1 MDFTTK
7 KILITGGSSGI
18 GKALIAELYGRGA
31 RQFAVIGR
39 DLEKMRALQQ
49 AFPEGRFLFIAGN
62 LAEPASVRDSIDR
75 IGKEWG
81 GLDILINNAG
91 VVSAGALETIS
102 DEDIVNMQ
110 NINVTGLILLTKHAL
125 PLLRQSSEAAI
136 MNVSSGLGLIG
147 MAFYV
152 PYAATKAAVRQ
163 FSEALRRELNG
174 TPIHVMTVY
183 PTATDTPMM
192 KTANASGMDSPE
204 LVASR
209 SVKGL
214 AGNAIEV
221 VMGGDRMLENRRL
234 NFEAPLEL
242 DEKLRAN
249 YEAMAKRAE
258 GHRSM

>member
-1 MDFTTK
+1 MNFAAK

-18 GKALIAELYGRGA
+18 GKAMIAELYRRGA

-39 DLEKMRALQQ
+39 DEAKMQALQED
-49 AFPEGRFLFIAGN
+49 FPEAGFVFITAD
-62 LAEPASVRDSIDR
+62 LAEPASAQKSIDNLR
-75 IGKEWG
+75 QHWDN
-81 GLDILINNAG
+81 LDILINNAG
-91 VVSAGALETIS
+91 VVSAGALESIS
-102 DEDIVNMQ
+102 DEDIIQMQ

-125 PLLRQSSEAAI
+125 PLLKQSSQAAI

-174 TPIHVMTVY
+174 VPIHVMTLY
-183 PTATDTPMM
+183 PTATETPMM
-192 KTANASGMDSPE
+192 KTANASSMDSPE
-204 LVASR
+204 LVAAKAIDGL
-209 SVKGL
+209 VKQD
-214 AGNAIEV
+214 IEV
-221 VMGGDRMLENRRL
+221 IMGGEKMLENRKL

-242 DEKLRAN
+242 DEKLKAG
-249 YEAMAKRAE
+249 YEAMQQRAS